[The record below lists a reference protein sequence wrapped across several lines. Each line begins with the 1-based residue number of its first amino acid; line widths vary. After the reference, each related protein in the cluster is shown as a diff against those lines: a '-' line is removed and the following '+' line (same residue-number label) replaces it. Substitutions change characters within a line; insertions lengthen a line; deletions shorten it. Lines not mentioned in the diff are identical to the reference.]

1 MRGHQNP
8 VFELMKD
15 ACEPARWI
23 ASPALRLPRSCN
35 CYLDICGVVV
45 VVVVIET
52 VIDSRVRVG
61 VMSILHHFTYSD
73 MLKRFDA
80 SNR

>member
-1 MRGHQNP
+1 MRGHQTQ
-8 VFELMKD
+8 VLELSKD
-15 ACEPARWI
+15 AYESAKWM
-23 ASPALRLPRSCN
+23 ASPALRLLRSYN